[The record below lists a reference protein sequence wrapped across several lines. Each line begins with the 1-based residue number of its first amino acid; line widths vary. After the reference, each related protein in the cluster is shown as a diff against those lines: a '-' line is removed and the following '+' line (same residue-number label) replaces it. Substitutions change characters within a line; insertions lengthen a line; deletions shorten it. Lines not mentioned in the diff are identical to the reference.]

1 MSKAI
6 VLNVNDWKTSEVK
19 YMAPKVNDKGGKS
32 VTIISKQTNRTL
44 NITTP
49 LMMTWGISD
58 YVDEKTGESD
68 GKYSI
73 SLVFPNDDYKNEA
86 TDAFLQ
92 KLKDF
97 ENQILDDAV
106 KNSELWFGD
115 TLNREVIKHMFFPIL
130 KYSKNKDTKKIDYS
144 RPPTIRAKV
153 PNYGGKWGIE
163 IYDTQSNLIFP
174 CENPNMT
181 PMDFVP
187 KMSSV
192 ACVLGF
198 SQLWVGGKGFGVQ
211 LKMIQCVVKPRLV
224 ESVYGKC
231 HIALSSDEKNQ
242 IESQK
247 LPEVAEA
254 LDEEDLAA
262 GDVMVNK
269 TTTEVADSD
278 DDEPAPPKK
287 EEVKVAPP
295 PAPEPE
301 PVAASSSEAPA
312 AATAVAEAP
321 VIKKKVVKKKV

>member
-1 MSKAI
+1 MSKNI
-6 VLNVNDWKTSEVK
+6 VLNVGDWNTSEVK

-73 SLVFPNDDYKNEA
+73 SLVFPNDDYKSDA
-86 TDAFLQ
+86 TDSFLQ

-97 ENQILDDAV
+97 ENQVLDDAV

-130 KYSKNKDTKKIDYS
+130 KYSKNKDTKKVDYT

-231 HIALSSDEKNQ
+231 HIELSSAEKTQ
-242 IESQK
+242 IETQK
-247 LPEVAEA
+247 IPEVAEA
-254 LDEEDLAA
+254 LEEGEILA
-262 GDVMVNK
+262 
-269 TTTEVADSD
+269 TTRTEVSVADTAPITEVADSD
-278 DDEPAPPKK
+278 DDEPKVTAAPSKA
-287 EEVKVAPP
+287 EIVLASAEAAPVSDV
-295 PAPEPE
+295 PA
-301 PVAASSSEAPA
+301 
-312 AATAVAEAP
+312 AEAP

>member
-1 MSKAI
+1 MSKQI
-6 VLNVNDWKTSEVK
+6 VLNVNDWNTPEVK

-32 VTIISKQTNRTL
+32 VTIISKQTNRSL

-49 LMMTWGISD
+49 LQMTWGISD
-58 YVDEKTGESD
+58 FVDEKTGESD

-106 KNSELWFGD
+106 KHSELWFGD
-115 TLNREVIKHMFFPIL
+115 SLNREVIKHMFFPIL
-130 KYSKNKDTKKIDYS
+130 KYSKNKETKKIDYS

-153 PNYGGKWGIE
+153 PNYGGKWGVE
-163 IYDTQSNLIFP
+163 IYDTQANLIFP
-174 CENPNMT
+174 CDNPNMT

-211 LKMIQCVVKPRLV
+211 LKLIQCVVKPRLV

-231 HIALSSDEKNQ
+231 HISLSSDEKKQ
-242 IESQK
+242 IEAQK
-247 LPEVAEA
+247 IPEVAEA
-254 LDEEDLAA
+254 LDEEELSGDHGLAA
-262 GDVMVNK
+262 ASTAV
-269 TTTEVADSD
+269 EDSD
-278 DDEPAPPKK
+278 DDEP
-287 EEVKVAPP
+287 KVAATSA
-295 PAPEPE
+295 PAPVPTQEAMPE
-301 PVAASSSEAPA
+301 EQPVVAAAADASSHAGD
-312 AATAVAEAP
+312 ATV
-321 VIKKKVVKKKV
+321 VKKRVVKKKA